1 MPRAVNE
8 HKIIGISRLSSEPS
22 RRIRLCGSALSRL
35 QPFHSCQLGLA
46 LVESPES
53 FCFEFEGA
61 GDMQAVESAHAEFR
75 PIAAGQVSA
84 NIERLLR
91 HLDFHPRSSDSV
103 ASQFKMDTFS
113 LPR

>member
-1 MPRAVNE
+1 MNTKQKANWHFSFVV
-8 HKIIGISRLSSEPS
+8 GTS

-53 FCFEFEGA
+53 FCFEFEGTSY
-61 GDMQAVESAHAEFR
+61 VETVECPDTEFR
-75 PIAAGQVSA
+75 AVAARQVGA

>member
-8 HKIIGISRLSSEPS
+8 HKTKSKLAFLVCRRNPS

-61 GDMQAVESAHAEFR
+61 GDVHAVESAHAEFR

-84 NIERLLR
+84 EIEGAFR
-91 HLDFHPRSSDSV
+91 HCYCQPAPNCLV
-103 ASQFKMDTFS
+103 
-113 LPR
+113 